1 MKQLVMLVLLAGA
14 LAAAAPAQSVPDRSA
29 ANFFPLE
36 ELRPGMKATGYT
48 VFAGREPEPFELEI
62 LGVLKGFPNPGQ
74 SAVLSR
80 LLGERMNHTGVF
92 QGMSGSPVYVGDR
105 LVGAVAFGYQFA
117 RDPIAGITPIRQ
129 MIDLFQTAPDGRNRS
144 SSRVAGGSREI
155 ALAELVTDVND
166 RLGDELLRRLPT
178 GESSPTVPSTTLVPI
193 ATPLAV
199 SGIAPEV
206 LRRFAPFFAALGFNP
221 VAGIAGAAPVS
232 DLKKADAATLKPGS
246 TVVVPLIRGD
256 YSVSAAGTVT
266 WRDGQRIYAFGH
278 PFLSLGLSDLPM
290 HEGEVVTVLSSTA
303 SSFKL
308 SYPTEMVGVVRGD
321 RSTGIYGE
329 LGAAPRMIPVE
340 ISLRTSRGDQRR
352 YRFDVV
358 ADRFL
363 TPVLLQMT
371 LISTITSTERTIGD
385 STLLVNGTIKLRGQE
400 PIRTENRVSVTL
412 NAPIVAAI
420 AATQP
425 ISTIIGSDL
434 PELGFERIAF
444 EITSLDQRQ
453 TGQLDRLWL
462 GRTEV
467 RRGETIE
474 VQAFTRRE
482 GGREQVDRFP
492 LTIPA
497 DAPLGQLNLL
507 IGDGGALQ
515 ATDPRT
521 GFIPKSADHLVREL
535 NRLRRPGRLYARLS
549 QPETGAIIRSEEL
562 PGLPPSVLATL
573 GSDRTS
579 GGYTLTA
586 SRIILEQEL
595 PATELIVSGQ
605 RSLKIT
611 VVQ

>member
-1 MKQLVMLVLLAGA
+1 MKRLAVLLLLTG
-14 LAAAAPAQSVPDRSA
+14 LASLSGLAQGVTGRE
-29 ANFFPLE
+29 ANFFPIE
-36 ELRPGMKATGYT
+36 ELKPGMKATGYT
-48 VFAGREPEPFELEI
+48 VFVGSEPEPFELEI
-62 LGVLKGFPNPGQ
+62 LGVLNGFPNPGQ

-92 QGMSGSPVYVGDR
+92 QGMSGSPVYIGNR

-117 RDPIAGITPIRQ
+117 RDPIAGITPIRH
-129 MIDLFQTAPDGRNRS
+129 MIELFEKHGSGTK
-144 SSRVAGGSREI
+144 RVSTGGTGGERPVNFAELAMNGDER
-155 ALAELVTDVND
+155 ALAAL
-166 RLGDELLRRLPT
+166 LPT
-178 GESSPTVPSTTLVPI
+178 PPPAVTGPGTGSLQPI

-199 SGIAPEV
+199 TGIAPEV
-206 LRRFAPFFAALGFNP
+206 LNRFAPFFSALGFNP
-221 VAGIAGAAPVS
+221 VAGVAGAAPVS
-232 DLKKADAATLKPGS
+232 DLKKAGPATLKPGS

-266 WRDGQRIYAFGH
+266 WRDGDRIYAFGH

-290 HEGEVVTVLSSTA
+290 HEGEVVTVLSSAA

-308 SYPTEMVGVVRGD
+308 SYPTGMVGVVRGD

-340 ISLRTSRGDQRR
+340 INLHTSRGESRR
-352 YRFDVV
+352 YSFDVV

-371 LISTITSTERTIGD
+371 LISTISSTERTIGD
-385 STLLVNGTIKLRGQE
+385 STLLVNGTINLRQQV
-400 PIRTENRVSVTL
+400 PIRTENRISVTL

-425 ISTIIGSDL
+425 ISTIIGSDFPDL
-434 PELGFERIAF
+434 AF
-444 EITSLDQRQ
+444 EKITYDITSRDLRQ

-474 VQAFTRRE
+474 LHAVVRRE
-482 GGREQVDRFP
+482 GGREYVERFQ
-492 LTIPA
+492 LTVPA
-497 DAPLGQLNLL
+497 DAPAGQLNLT
-507 IGDGGALQ
+507 IGDGAALQ
-515 ATDPRT
+515 SSDPRT
-521 GFIPKSADHLVREL
+521 GFTPRSLAQLVREL
-535 NRLRRPGRLYARLS
+535 NGIRRPGRLHARLS
-549 QPETGAIIRSEEL
+549 QAETGAVIRSEEL
-562 PGLPPSVLATL
+562 PALPPSILATL

-586 SRIILEQEL
+586 ARIVFEQEL
-595 PATELIVSGQ
+595 PPTEFIITGQ
-605 RSLKIT
+605 RSLKIK
-611 VVQ
+611 VVE